1 MVAWWIAALAL
12 LVGYAFGF
20 EDGVNERKKKKKE
33 YDDKRRE
40 QPEIN
45 QAILRLL
52 FEPTDQDWL
61 LKEQSFQ

>member
-40 QPEIN
+40 
-45 QAILRLL
+45 
-52 FEPTDQDWL
+52 
-61 LKEQSFQ
+61 